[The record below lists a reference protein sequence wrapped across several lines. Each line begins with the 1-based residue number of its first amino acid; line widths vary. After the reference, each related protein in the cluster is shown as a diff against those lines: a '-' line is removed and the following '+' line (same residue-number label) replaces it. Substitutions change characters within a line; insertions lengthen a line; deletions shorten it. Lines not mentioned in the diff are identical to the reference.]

1 MLKDF
6 RVPSNLNIHKL
17 APDDHS
23 PTNTPGNEPSD
34 GFSTSMV
41 DLLQKHHTTYGET
54 SSGLNSSSL
63 SGKINKTQT

>member
-6 RVPSNLNIHKL
+6 RVPSNLNNIKL

-41 DLLQKHHTTYGET
+41 DLLQKHPTFGET

-63 SGKINKTQT
+63 SGKAYKTQT